1 LPQLVAVAGLLQ
13 ALQLGTKL
21 LVVAHRA
28 GSFRLVMAET
38 LFRLQA
44 FLNTLQPEE
53 QDGAE
58 MGLV

>member
-13 ALQLGTKL
+13 ALQLGTNL
-21 LVVAHRA
+21 LVAAHRA
-28 GSFRLVMAET
+28 DSFRLVMAET
-38 LFRLQA
+38 LFQQEEI
-44 FLNTLQPEE
+44 LNTLQPEE